1 MSVRAM
7 SQPSPL
13 DIVIAGGGT
22 AGWVAAAT
30 FARFLGNRA
39 SITLVESEAIG
50 TVGVGEATIPQIH
63 NLIVGLGLDQADFLR
78 RTNGTFKLGIEFA
91 DWVRSGESY
100 IHSFGQTGRGVGL
113 IPFRQ
118 LWLRGRALGVAA
130 EFGDYSFN
138 IAAARLGRM
147 SKNAGSNTIP
157 ELAYAYHFDASLF
170 ARMLRDYAVERGVRR
185 IEGMIVGVERE
196 PESGDITALALDAER
211 RVGGTLFVD
220 CTGFRSLLLGKTLEV
235 PYLDW
240 SRWLPCDSA
249 LAVPCESSEAVRP
262 YTQAMARPSGW
273 QWRIPLQHRTGN
285 GHVYCSRFMSDDQAA
300 ALLLANLDGAPLAD
314 PLPIKFTSGRRETFW
329 SHNCVALG
337 LAAGFMEPLE
347 STSIHLVQSALGR
360 LLNVLPGDLLRSA
373 SARETF
379 NRLSAVEWA
388 RVRDFI
394 VLHYFANGREG
405 DPFWEECRRMEIP
418 TTLAEKVE
426 LFREAG
432 LFMREEDELFL
443 DDSWGQVMI
452 GQGIVPASWSPLADN
467 VPGEDIGPF
476 LETLA
481 NSYRLKALALPKHR
495 EFVSAIVAQAAQ
507 PRVGA

>member
-1 MSVRAM
+1 M
-7 SQPSPL
+7 SQSSRL

-30 FARFLGNRA
+30 FARFLGKAA
-39 SITLVESEAIG
+39 SVTLVESEAIG

-63 NLIVGLGLDQADFLR
+63 NLIVGLGLDQADFVR
-78 RTNGTFKLGIEFA
+78 RTNGTFKLGIEFT

-100 IHSFGQTGRGVGL
+100 VHSFCQTGRGVGL

-118 LWLRGRALGVAA
+118 LWLRGCALGVAA
-130 EFGDYSFN
+130 DFGDYSFN
-138 IAAARLGRM
+138 VTAARLGRM
-147 SKNAGSNTIP
+147 SKSAGSNTIP

-185 IEGMIVGVERE
+185 IEGMILDVERD

-211 RVGGTLFVD
+211 RIGGTFFVD
-220 CTGFRSLLLGKTLEV
+220 CTGFRSMLLGKTLEV

-249 LAVPCESSEAVRP
+249 VAVPCESSDAFRP

-300 ALLLANLDGAPLAD
+300 ALLLANLDGAPLDD
-314 PLPIKFTSGRRETFW
+314 PRPVKFTSGRRETFW

-360 LLNVLPGDLLRSA
+360 LLNVLPGDLQRSA

-379 NRLSAVEWA
+379 NRLSAVEWGP
-388 RVRDFI
+388 VRDFI

-405 DPFWEECRRMEIP
+405 DPFWDECRRMEIP
-418 TTLAEKVE
+418 ATLDEKVE

-452 GQGIVPASWSPLADN
+452 GQGILPASWSPLADN
-467 VPGEDIGPF
+467 VPGDDIGPF
-476 LETLA
+476 LESLA
-481 NSYRLKALALPKHR
+481 NSYRVKASTLPTHR
-495 EFVSAIVAQAAQ
+495 EFVAAMVGQGSQA
-507 PRVGA
+507 RVGV